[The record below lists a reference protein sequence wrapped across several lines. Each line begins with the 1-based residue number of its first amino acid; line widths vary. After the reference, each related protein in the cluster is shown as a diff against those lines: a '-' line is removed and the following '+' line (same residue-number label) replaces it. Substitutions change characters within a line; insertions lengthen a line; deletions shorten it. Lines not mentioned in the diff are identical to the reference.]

1 MLLRRISG
9 TFRDRVRVARK
20 SVRMITPGS
29 QIRAKVE
36 VLDRAI
42 VDVVVVAWPGCE
54 MRFQSLEGVSA
65 QRQQAVA

>member
-20 SVRMITPGS
+20 SVRMITPDS